1 MTNVPEDKLIIYY
14 DEEFKNRFIE
24 AVSLLHEELEGF
36 ELNYT
41 VAELRGSVFD
51 DEGDPVDVDSIEFSI
66 DPDEM
71 CEAFCDALHE
81 WGEKIEIKQ
90 SDLLTLLEDIRGST
104 IYDNLEYF
112 CSSMYIHRVSVI
124 SRSEDTYLK
133 LLMLETVTDGL
144 QVYFS
149 SEPSFHFS
157 CKLAEQGHKEPVEHD
172 SFVIVRGDNLNLEQC
187 RKVFKSFVFE
197 ASSFANARIESYPN
211 DPFDIDDLL
220 LEEEDGSHL
229 IETVKRRLIICDDTD
244 KVISLYNKAMVCDD
258 DEVAILFYSK
268 VIEFVSET
276 VVRAKVTDEARKV
289 LSSNRAL
296 TPDANFVKELQELFK
311 EHSYQK
317 DADSLKLAVQT
328 CGYFR
333 DLNGKVPEFIKSK
346 VKSELN
352 KGGVWGAL
360 GTLADS
366 ITATRN
372 SIAHAKANYRI
383 TGKEI
388 PEAQYDQL
396 SELLRVLS
404 QQCIRWY
411 AAQSPLVRVK

>member
-1 MTNVPEDKLIIYY
+1 MNNVPEDKLIVYY

-24 AVSLLHEELEGF
+24 AIVLLHEELEGF
-36 ELNYT
+36 EFHYT
-41 VAELRGSVFD
+41 VDELRESVID
-51 DEGDPVDVDSIEFSI
+51 DEENPIDADSIEFSI
-66 DPDEM
+66 DPDEV
-71 CEAFCDALHE
+71 CDVSCDAFFD
-81 WGEKIEIKQ
+81 WGDTEIKQ
-90 SDLLTLLEDIRGST
+90 SDLVTFLEDISGAEL
-104 IYDNLEYF
+104 YDNLEYYS
-112 CSSMYIHRVSVI
+112 SSMYLHRVAVN
-124 SRSEDTYLK
+124 SRSEDTYIK
-133 LLMLETVTDGL
+133 LLMLDTVTDGL

-149 SEPSFHFS
+149 SEASFHFS
-157 CKLAEQGHKEPVEHD
+157 VKLAEQGHKEPVEHD
-172 SFVIVRGDNLNLEQC
+172 SFVVIRGENLNLEQC
-187 RKVFKSFVFE
+187 RKIFKSYVFE
-197 ASSFANARIESYPN
+197 ASSVANARIESYPN
-211 DPFDIDDLL
+211 EPFDIDDHL
-220 LEEEDGSHL
+220 LEEEDGSPL
-229 IETVKRRLIICDDTD
+229 VEPVKRQLIVCDDTD

-276 VVRAKVTDEARKV
+276 VVRTKVTDEARKV

-296 TPDANFVKELQELFK
+296 TPDANFIKELQELFK

-317 DADSLKLAVQT
+317 DSDSLKLAVQT

-333 DLNGKVPEFIKSK
+333 DLDGKVPEFIKSR
-346 VKSELN
+346 VKSELK

-372 SIAHAKANYRI
+372 SIAHAKANYKI

-388 PEAQYDQL
+388 PEEQYDQL